1 MLILLPKLGNS
12 DKLGNK
18 SASEYTT
25 NDRFAVLEGRIT
37 TPQAE
42 ESTLN
47 ASITFDYPEG
57 FNANNCIVIGLM
69 SRNTAS
75 TSLFGST
82 VGSTKTSA
90 EVVRANYG
98 LQAVFQKNN
107 FYVTVY
113 KVDTS
118 ESSKTIAIRVVLMKL
133 PTYEE
138 GVDYTLGDVN
148 GDGQISKTDADLVN
162 NFYVG
167 NIGLTAKQLKAGDV
181 NKDGKVNSADA
192 VQILKY
198 EAGEITKFN

>member
-1 MLILLPKLGNS
+1 M
-12 DKLGNK
+12 
-18 SASEYTT
+18 
-25 NDRFAVLEGRIT
+25 
-37 TPQAE
+37 
-42 ESTLN
+42 N

-90 EVVRANYG
+90 EAVRTNYG

-107 FYVTVY
+107 FYVTIY
-113 KVDTS
+113 KIDTS
-118 ESSKTIAIRVVLMKL
+118 ESSKTIAVRVVLMKI

-148 GDGQISKTDADLVN
+148 GDGQIN
-162 NFYVG
+162 NDDIEMIKKYTLHTA
-167 NIGLTAKQLKAGDV
+167 GLTTKQFAAADI
-181 NKDGKVNSADA
+181 NKDGEVDA
-192 VQILKY
+192 VDMTLLQRVI
-198 EAGEITKFN
+198 NS

>member
-1 MLILLPKLGNS
+1 M
-12 DKLGNK
+12 
-18 SASEYTT
+18 
-25 NDRFAVLEGRIT
+25 
-37 TPQAE
+37 
-42 ESTLN
+42 N

-90 EVVRANYG
+90 EVVRTNYG

-107 FYVTVY
+107 FYVTIY

-118 ESSKTIAIRVVLMKL
+118 EPSKTIAVRVVLMKL

-138 GVDYTLGDVN
+138 GVDYILGDVN
-148 GDGQISKTDADLVN
+148 GDGQVSKADADLVN

-167 NIGLTAKQLKAGDV
+167 NIGLTAKQLKAADV
-181 NKDGKVNSADA
+181 NKDGKVTPADA
-192 VQILKY
+192 TKIQQYIN
-198 EAGEITKFN
+198 GTITNF